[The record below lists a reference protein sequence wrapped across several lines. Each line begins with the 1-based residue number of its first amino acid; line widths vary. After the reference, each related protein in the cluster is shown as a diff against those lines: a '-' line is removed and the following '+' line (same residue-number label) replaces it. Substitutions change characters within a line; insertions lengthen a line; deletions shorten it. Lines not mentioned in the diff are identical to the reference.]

1 VARFNLGLIEF
12 ESGNNERGVK
22 HFRIAASAG
31 HHNAMHALQTFYEKV
46 DGGRDAIDSTLI
58 AYNNSC
64 AEQEML
70 IYAGILDALVKDEEK
85 ASKYT
90 WATE

>member
-12 ESGNNERGVK
+12 ESGNDEQGEK

-31 HHNAMHALQTFYEKV
+31 HHIAMHALQTFYKKV
-46 DGGRDAIDSTLI
+46 IVGGRDAIDSTLI

-64 AEQEML
+64 AEMRSK
-70 IYAGILDALVKDEEK
+70 ARDAYIRWYIGRTGER
-85 ASKYT
+85 
-90 WATE
+90 